1 MPRVKQQ
8 QQQQQEQHLVEVLE
22 TKTQRHKQQ
31 QRPPRALTVHVARAV
46 LTVHVARAALTVH
59 VARAVLTV
67 HVARGGAHLRSINDA
82 VHCHVDDWCGRGG
95 REARENLR
103 GMDHANNKHTDAY
116 MNNEFIPT

>member
-8 QQQQQEQHLVEVLE
+8 QQQQEQQQHLVEVLE
-22 TKTQRHKQQ
+22 AKAQRHKQQ

-46 LTVHVARAALTVH
+46 LTVHVARA
-59 VARAVLTV
+59 VLTV
-67 HVARGGAHLRSINDA
+67 HVARGGAHLRSINNA

-103 GMDHANNKHTDAY
+103 GMDHANNEHTDAY